1 MHAPPTPALHHAVH
15 AKVVRTRGPHPPR
28 HTGVSEEQPGRKWSH
43 VSPSPTQPGFLR
55 IRKWKRTSTMTL
67 RKAQVSRAGP
77 SLEDSNSLHGF
88 FISTL
93 WIQTPPAATSCI
105 KVPSWHFHLDIP
117 WAPKVCRVPNRSLST
132 SHMQEVLST
141 LPPKQIQNSSTSL
154 HLHLTP
160 LIPATVTS
168 PPTCFPSPCSSQN
181 DLSKTLICL

>member
-105 KVPSWHFHLDIP
+105 KVPSWHFTWTFHGPLKF
-117 WAPKVCRVPNRSLST
+117 AESQT
-132 SHMQEVLST
+132 EVS
-141 LPPKQIQNSSTSL
+141 P
-154 HLHLTP
+154 
-160 LIPATVTS
+160 
-168 PPTCFPSPCSSQN
+168 PPTCRKSCQLCLRNRSRIHLLLSISTWLPSSQPQS
-181 DLSKTLICL
+181 LRPQPVSLLHAVARMIFLKH